1 MKRIVWLAAFPFV
14 LVAIGVNA
22 VLSKFRKG

>member
-1 MKRIVWLAAFPFV
+1 MKILFRWALFLFV
-14 LVAIGVNA
+14 LVALGVNA